1 MIAAKA
7 SDSGNAMSIEQSIQ
21 RDLGRIEGK
30 IDQFIRQMGIQDDR
44 FSAQMAAQDVR
55 HDRLEKRVRT
65 VENRQHWYAGAAAA
79 VGAAGSW
86 LGHRLFG

>member
-44 FSAQMAAQDVR
+44 FSAQMAAQD
-55 HDRLEKRVRT
+55 RLGKQRWRP
-65 VENRQHWYAGAAAA
+65 
-79 VGAAGSW
+79 SD
-86 LGHRLFG
+86 L